1 MNFKRSWI
9 RMLVSE
15 YEQIQIQSEYES
27 FPKDVAKACTGAPIC
42 RRCTEYFTLVFF
54 FFVIQLGM
62 YLIPPLTFSPPQ
74 YISTDNKKWGQ
85 AKHEAGE
92 GGGGGADPEETP
104 CLLVLQQE
112 RAADRAIRAA
122 CACASGAVF
131 GEDCALADRCAP
143 HITGIHT
150 QTRTAQP
157 WVR

>member
-9 RMLVSE
+9 RILVSE
-15 YEQIQIQSEYES
+15 YEQIQIQSEYDS

-62 YLIPPLTFSPPQ
+62 YLIPPLHFHPPSI
-74 YISTDNKKWGQ
+74 YPRTIRS
-85 AKHEAGE
+85 E
-92 GGGGGADPEETP
+92 GKPNMRQVRGGADPEETP